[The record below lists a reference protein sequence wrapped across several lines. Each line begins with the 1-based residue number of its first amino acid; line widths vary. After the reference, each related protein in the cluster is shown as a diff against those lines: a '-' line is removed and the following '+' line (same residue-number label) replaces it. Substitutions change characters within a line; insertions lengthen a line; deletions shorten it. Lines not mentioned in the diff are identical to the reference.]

1 MRHRHRHGDLSE
13 WIVGGIGLA
22 LGYLIFHFVW
32 TLVALVAMLVWYWTD
47 NWKTAWRRGARA
59 LFILAMSLTVLV
71 GLVILLS
78 D

>member
-1 MRHRHRHGDLSE
+1 MRHHHHHGDLRG

-22 LGYLIFHFVW
+22 LGYLVFHFVW
-32 TLVALVAMLVWYWTD
+32 TAVALVGMLVWYSTD

-59 LFILAMSLTVLV
+59 LFILAMSLTLLV